1 MSANAWIA
9 LPTIVAIIL
18 GPILALAIQR
28 KLDQD
33 RETRVRKLRIFKTLM
48 SFRATRLAPDFV
60 QALNIIDVE
69 FRADSERNVRDAWK
83 EL

>member
-28 KLDQD
+28 KLDEDGKQG
-33 RETRVRKLRIFKTLM
+33 
-48 SFRATRLAPDFV
+48 SG
-60 QALNIIDVE
+60 NSE
-69 FRADSERNVRDAWK
+69 FSRR
-83 EL
+83 